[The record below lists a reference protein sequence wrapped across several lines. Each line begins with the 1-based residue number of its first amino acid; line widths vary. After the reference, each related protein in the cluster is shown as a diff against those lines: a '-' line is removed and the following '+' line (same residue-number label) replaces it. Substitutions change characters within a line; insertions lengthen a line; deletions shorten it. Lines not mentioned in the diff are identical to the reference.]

1 MPFVYILRCVDASL
15 YVGVTTDVERRL
27 RQHNAGVAAAYT
39 ASRRPV
45 AVVFSE
51 EHPTLSAAL
60 SREHQL
66 KRWTRR
72 KKLALI
78 GGEPALLKRL

>member
-1 MPFVYILRCVDASL
+1 VPFVYILRCVDASL
-15 YVGVTTDVERRL
+15 YVGVTTDVARRL

-51 EHPTLSAAL
+51 EHSTLSAAL

-66 KRWTRR
+66 KRWTRK

-78 GGEPALLKRL
+78 AGDPALLKRL